1 MPNNDYNFILGN
13 PICKLVNKSRDEL
26 TRKDFLDIISKK
38 QIERITFHYV
48 AADGKVRE
56 MHIPVQNQYQTE
68 LILADGERVDGSSLF
83 KGMIT
88 SEKSDLYVVPVYR
101 SAFLNPFDSKS
112 LDFFC
117 RFFDEKGEPAIFTPD
132 NILVRAHRRLK
143 GQTGFDLLALG
154 ELEFYLIF
162 DQPAKQY
169 LIGKQQGY
177 HASPP
182 FAKTTHIVNQM
193 LTILAQITG
202 NIKYAHNEVGF
213 IESLQSEL
221 EELNGKT
228 AEQVEIEF
236 NLSEIDDLANHIVLS
251 SWVIRNVAYQN
262 NCLATFFPKIDPGH
276 AGNGLHFHLALS
288 KNGQNKMVD
297 SKKELSNYALK
308 LIGGLCH
315 FAPSLTA
322 FGNTVAA
329 SYLRLVPGQEAP
341 TRICWSKSD
350 RNAMIRVPL
359 AWSEK
364 NNLASI
370 INPSQKELL
379 KYHEPRQTVEIRSPD
394 GSAYVH
400 LLLAGLSIAAE
411 WGLTHSEESLK
422 LARIYKVSSETQ
434 SSLSQSMEVLGTSC
448 VESAEKLLRH
458 RYLFEKDG
466 IFPPPVIDYYAKLLQ
481 SENDKDLNV
490 RLISMPEEDRIIESR
505 RIMHK
510 NLYKC

>member
-1 MPNNDYNFILGN
+1 MTNNDYNFILEN
-13 PICKLVNKSRDEL
+13 PICRLVNKSRNEL
-26 TRKDFLDIISKK
+26 TRADFLDIISKK

-56 MHIPVQNQYQTE
+56 MHIPVQNKYQTE
-68 LILADGERVDGSSLF
+68 LILADGERADGSSLF
-83 KGMIT
+83 KGMIS
-88 SEKSDLYVVPVYR
+88 SEKSDLYVVPIYR

-117 RFFDEKGEPAIFTPD
+117 HFFDDKGEPAMFTPD
-132 NILVRAHRRLK
+132 NILARAHRRLK
-143 GQTGFDLLALG
+143 EQTGFDLLALG

-162 DQPAKQY
+162 DQSTKQY

-193 LTILAQITG
+193 LTLLAQITG
-202 NIKYAHNEVGF
+202 SIKYGHNEVGF

-236 NLSEIDDLANHIVLS
+236 TLSEIEDMANYLVLS
-251 SWVIRNVAYQN
+251 SWIIRNVAYRN

-297 SKKELSNYALK
+297 SKNELSNYALK

-322 FGNTVAA
+322 FGNTVSA

-359 AWSEK
+359 AWSGK

-370 INPSQKELL
+370 VNPSKKEHLQ
-379 KYHEPRQTVEIRSPD
+379 YREPRQTVELRSPD

-400 LLLAGLSIAAE
+400 LLLASLSIAAE
-411 WGLTHSEESLK
+411 WGLEHPDEALK
-422 LARIYKVSSETQ
+422 LARIYKISNEPQ
-434 SSLSQSMEVLGTSC
+434 SSISQSMEVLGTSC

-466 IFPPPVIDYYAKLLQ
+466 IFPPSVIDYYAKLLQ

-490 RLISMPEEDRIIESR
+490 RLISMSDEDRIIESR
-505 RIMHK
+505 RIMHR
-510 NLYKC
+510 NLYKY

>member
-1 MPNNDYNFILGN
+1 MPNNDYNFVLEN
-13 PICKLVNKSRDEL
+13 PICKLVNKSKNEL
-26 TRKDFLDIISKK
+26 TRKDFLNIISKK

-48 AADGKVRE
+48 AADGKLRE

-88 SEKSDLYVVPVYR
+88 SEKSDLYVVPLYH

-117 RFFDEKGEPAIFTPD
+117 RFFDDKGEPAAFTPD
-132 NILVRAHRRLK
+132 NILARAYSRLK
-143 GQTGFDLLALG
+143 EQTGFDLLALG

-162 DQPAKQY
+162 DQPTKQY

-193 LTILAQITG
+193 LTLLAQITG
-202 NIKYAHNEVGF
+202 SIKYGHNEVGS

-236 NLSEIDDLANHIVLS
+236 NLSGIEDLANNIVLS

-288 KNGQNKMVD
+288 KNGRNKMVD
-297 SKKELSNYALK
+297 SKNELSDYALK

-322 FGNTVAA
+322 FGNTVSA

-359 AWSEK
+359 AWSRT

-370 INPSQKELL
+370 INPSQKEIL
-379 KYHEPRQTVEIRSPD
+379 KYYEPRQTVEIRSPD
-394 GSAYVH
+394 GSAYVN

-411 WGLTHSEESLK
+411 WGLTHPEEALK
-422 LARIYKVSSETQ
+422 LARIYKISSEIQ
-434 SSLSQSMEVLGTSC
+434 SSISQSMEVLGTSC

-458 RYLFEKDG
+458 RYFFEKDG
-466 IFPPPVIDYYAKLLQ
+466 VFPPSVIDYYAKLLQ